1 MNEQFVRNRIT
12 ELRLKKDVSEYQMSL
27 DLGKNKSYIQ
37 GISSGRSMEFFD
49 TEMAEPPQ
57 FRRAVELLKEL
68 DQEDWEAII
77 PLLMR
82 LRKEIT
88 QKQAEP

>member
-1 MNEQFVRNRIT
+1 
-12 ELRLKKDVSEYQMSL
+12 
-27 DLGKNKSYIQ
+27 
-37 GISSGRSMEFFD
+37 
-49 TEMAEPPQ
+49 MAEPPQ